1 MATATKNKPALLRQ
15 RRHWRAR
22 ERHDLKG
29 TGERP
34 RLNVFRS
41 SKHIFAQVIDDSKGH
56 TLAAASTLDAGIR
69 SQAKELTK
77 VEEAKR
83 VGKLIA
89 ERAQAAGV
97 KKVVFDRGGFRY
109 HGRVKALADA
119 SREAGLEF

>member
-1 MATATKNKPALLRQ
+1 MNSNKNKTTLLRQ

-29 TGERP
+29 STERP

-41 SKHIFAQVIDDSKGH
+41 TKHIFVQVIDDSKGH
-56 TLAAASTLDAGIR
+56 TIAAASTLDATIR
-69 SQAKELTK
+69 AQAKDLNK
-77 VEEAKR
+77 VEESKR

-97 KKVVFDRGGFRY
+97 KQVVFDRGGFRY

>member
-1 MATATKNKPALLRQ
+1 MAGQKNKSAMLRQ

-22 ERHDLKG
+22 ERHNLQG
-29 TGERP
+29 SAERP
-34 RLNVFRS
+34 RLNIFRS
-41 SKHIFAQVIDDSKGH
+41 TKHIFAQVIDDSKGH
-56 TLAAASTLDAGIR
+56 TLAAASTLDKDILA
-69 SQAKELTK
+69 QAKDLNK

-97 KKVVFDRGGFRY
+97 KKVVFDRGGFMY

>member
-1 MATATKNKPALLRQ
+1 MNSNKNKSSLLRQ

-22 ERHDLKG
+22 ERHNLQG
-29 TGERP
+29 SAQRP

-41 SKHIFAQVIDDSKGH
+41 TKHIFVQVIDDSKGH
-56 TLAAASTLDAGIR
+56 TLAAASTLDKDIR
-69 SQAKELTK
+69 AQAKELSK

-89 ERAQAAGV
+89 ERAQAAGI
-97 KKVVFDRGGFRY
+97 KQVVFDRGGFRY

>member
-1 MATATKNKPALLRQ
+1 MAGAKNKPALLRQ

-22 ERHDLKG
+22 ERNNLKG
-29 TGERP
+29 SAERP

-41 SKHIFAQVIDDSKGH
+41 AKHIFVQVIDDSQGR
-56 TLAAASTLDAGIR
+56 TVVEASTLDASIR
-69 SQAKELTK
+69 AEAKALNKT
-77 VEEAKR
+77 EEAKR

-89 ERAQAAGV
+89 ERAQAKGIKQV
-97 KKVVFDRGGFRY
+97 IFDRGGFRY

>member
-1 MATATKNKPALLRQ
+1 MAGAKNKSSILRQ

-22 ERHDLKG
+22 ERHNLKG
-29 TGERP
+29 TAERP

-41 SKHIFAQVIDDSKGH
+41 TKHIFVQLIDDSRGH
-56 TLAAASTLDAGIR
+56 TLAAASTLDAAIR
-69 SQAKELTK
+69 EQAKELNKT
-77 VEEAKR
+77 EEAKR

-89 ERAQAAGV
+89 ERAQQAGI
-97 KKVVFDRGGFRY
+97 KQVVFDRGGFRY

>member
-1 MATATKNKPALLRQ
+1 MAGQKNKSALLRQ

-22 ERHDLKG
+22 ERHNLRG
-29 TGERP
+29 TAERP

-56 TLAAASTLDAGIR
+56 TLAAASTLDKDILAH
-69 SQAKELTK
+69 AKELTK

-89 ERAQAAGV
+89 ERAQSAGI
-97 KKVVFDRGGFRY
+97 KQVVFDRGGFMY